1 MIRHVFLLSPVFVS
15 LFWAITLAADKKT
28 HSAPRLFLSRFML
41 LTALIFTAHFL
52 YFANSRELYPY
63 FECPQLYAGLLAFPL
78 YHIYF
83 RLLTIDEKFSFKKH
97 HRYLIV
103 PTAVFLVYSFAV
115 FMTPWEDFK
124 GWLFKEITHEASPR
138 LHILDFLRKIVMIT
152 FIVQLFLSIIG
163 NHRLLT
169 KYGHKAGQFYS
180 SLRDSKNRHGKMLN
194 YSILAMSAVS
204 LIAILLGRF
213 WLMSKDVVIYVVW
226 TVFSVSLYVMGY
238 LGLNQKI
245 INPAVDNA
253 NGEEA
258 LQPSVDISDTEHK
271 KLLDKIHREL
281 TINKIYLNNNL
292 IIMDLVKIVGTNR
305 SYISAAINQQYNQNF
320 CSFVNT
326 YRIEELKCLLVEKPD
341 YRNIDLAEVC
351 GFGSV
356 NSMKRAVTAK
366 TGLPFPDFKEQIL
379 RERRRETDNIGMN

>member
-1 MIRHVFLLSPVFVS
+1 
-15 LFWAITLAADKKT
+15 
-28 HSAPRLFLSRFML
+28 
-41 LTALIFTAHFL
+41 
-52 YFANSRELYPY
+52 
-63 FECPQLYAGLLAFPL
+63 
-78 YHIYF
+78 
-83 RLLTIDEKFSFKKH
+83 
-97 HRYLIV
+97 
-103 PTAVFLVYSFAV
+103 
-115 FMTPWEDFK
+115 
-124 GWLFKEITHEASPR
+124 
-138 LHILDFLRKIVMIT
+138 MIT

-245 INPAVDNA
+245 INPAVDNT